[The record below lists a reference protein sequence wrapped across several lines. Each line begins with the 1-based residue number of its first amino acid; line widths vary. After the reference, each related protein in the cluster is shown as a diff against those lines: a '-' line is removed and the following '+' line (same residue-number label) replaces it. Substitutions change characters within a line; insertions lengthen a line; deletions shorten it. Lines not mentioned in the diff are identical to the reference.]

1 MIISNINEKAWKLL
15 LADCEGFKPFKKWDL
30 TPTKLQY
37 RYRKLVETEFYNRK
51 DIIILELSQPQH
63 TDFSF
68 PLNCC
73 YQYDKL
79 VEARGGCQSD
89 GMYDNLYL
97 RDTKENLLE
106 WLEFVKESILE
117 KYDNKGTTKDNSNE
131 SRDNFV
137 RFINLS
143 ISELSNSNEKRV
155 KISNVYDIERQA
167 I

>member
-1 MIISNINEKAWKLL
+1 MMINNINEKAWKLL
-15 LADCEGFKPFKKWDL
+15 IEDCEGFIPFKKWDL
-30 TPTKLQY
+30 TPTKLQQ
-37 RYRKLVETEFYNRK
+37 RYRRLVESEFYNRM
-51 DIIILELSQPQH
+51 DIILLELSQPQN

-79 VEARGGCQSD
+79 VEARGGYQSNGSVD
-89 GMYDNLYL
+89 TLYL

-117 KYDNKGTTKDNSNE
+117 KYDNNGTTKDNSNE
-131 SRDNFV
+131 SRDD
-137 RFINLS
+137 FITFIDLSINELS
-143 ISELSNSNEKRV
+143 ISNSKRV
-155 KISNVYDIERQA
+155 KISNVYDLERKV